1 MALRQSTRINKYISE
16 SGMCSRREADRFVEQ
31 GNVWINGRR
40 ATTGDQ
46 VVAGDRVKV
55 NGQEIEPQEAEDLI
69 LIALNKPVGIVSTT
83 ESSEKDNIVEF
94 VKHGARIFPIGRLD
108 KDSQGLIFLTNNGD
122 LVNKILRANNHH
134 EKEYQVTVNKP
145 VTDEFIDGM
154 QSGVPILGKV
164 TKRCQVRKESTFVF
178 TITLVQ
184 GLNRQIRRMCEYFG
198 YEVTQL
204 IRTRIMNVALK
215 GLALGDWRDL
225 TEKELDGILALT
237 QQSEKVADKGQS
249 PRARSASKAGAKSAG
264 HGPGNSSA
272 GGAKNKPPSAGGK
285 GGPASR
291 HAAKSG
297 ARGSA
302 TPPGKGRSAE
312 KGKPAAKRK
321 PAMKGKPTA
330 NGKPGAKGNPKA
342 TQGKPGARGKPAG
355 QHATKSGNGGPSQSK
370 AASSKPGKPDARRSG
385 KSAGRSAQGRKK
397 R

>member
-1 MALRQSTRINKYISE
+1 MSLRKSTRINKYISE
-16 SGMCSRREADRFVEQ
+16 SGLCSRREADRFVEQ

-55 NGQEIEPQEAEDLI
+55 NGQEIEPQEEEDLI

-122 LVNKILRANNHH
+122 LVNKILRANNNH

-145 VTDEFIDGM
+145 ITDEFVEGM
-154 QSGVPILGKV
+154 QKGVPILGQV
-164 TKRCQVRKESTFVF
+164 TKKCSVEKVSTFAF

-204 IRTRIMNVALK
+204 IRTRIMNVSLK

-225 TEKELDGILALT
+225 TPKEIDTIIALT
-237 QQSEKVADKGQS
+237 EGSEAT
-249 PRARSASKAGAKSAG
+249 PAASKQAKPKAKPRTQNGQNARKDKPGTGAKS
-264 HGPGNSSA
+264 HSPGKSALGKPASGKAAPGKSASGKTRSSVK
-272 GGAKNKPPSAGGK
+272 GKPSAAGKAHPKAKASVGGK
-285 GGPASR
+285 PATAGKRGGKP
-291 HAAKSG
+291 SG
-297 ARGSA
+297 KTRPSA
-302 TPPGKGRSAE
+302 
-312 KGKPAAKRK
+312 GKPAAHGKTSRPKTKR
-321 PAMKGKPTA
+321 
-330 NGKPGAKGNPKA
+330 
-342 TQGKPGARGKPAG
+342 
-355 QHATKSGNGGPSQSK
+355 
-370 AASSKPGKPDARRSG
+370 
-385 KSAGRSAQGRKK
+385 
-397 R
+397 

>member
-55 NGQEIEPQEAEDLI
+55 NGQEIEPREAEDRV

-108 KDSQGLIFLTNNGD
+108 KDSQGLILLTNDGD
-122 LVNKILRANNHH
+122 LVNKILRAHNHH
-134 EKEYQVTVNKP
+134 EKVYRVTVDKP
-145 VTDEFIDGM
+145 ITDDFIEGM
-154 QSGVPILGKV
+154 QQGVPILGQV
-164 TKRCQVRKESTFVF
+164 TKRCQVSRESTFVF

-204 IRTRIMNVALK
+204 IRTRIMNISLK

-225 TEKELDGILALT
+225 SPQETETLIALT
-237 QQSEKVADKGQS
+237 RDSGSEAEPARAAK
-249 PRARSASKAGAKSAG
+249 PARSGKAAKPA
-264 HGPGNSSA
+264 
-272 GGAKNKPPSAGGK
+272 AKGRQSAGGK
-285 GGPASR
+285 PHAKDRAAGGG
-291 HAAKSG
+291 KSG
-297 ARGSA
+297 TKGKSG
-302 TPPGKGRSAE
+302 THGKPGA
-312 KGKPAAKRK
+312 KGKPAAK
-321 PAMKGKPTA
+321 
-330 NGKPGAKGNPKA
+330 GKPGAKDKPVGQGRPGAKGKPA
-342 TQGKPGARGKPAG
+342 TKGKPGAKPAAKGRGGKP
-355 QHATKSGNGGPSQSK
+355 SMP
-370 AASSKPGKPDARRSG
+370 AAKRTRGSG
-385 KSAGRSAQGRKK
+385 KK